1 MKGLQH
7 KVIEI
12 HDTKNKEIEKILVF
26 LKPGDHSVN
35 VANTRKD
42 AQAIL
47 ENLKIKKREKPI
59 LTPLN
64 ICFFFLSVFFLASI
78 IINIL

>member
-26 LKPGDHSVN
+26 LKPGEHSIN

-42 AQAIL
+42 AQEIL
-47 ENLKIKKREKPI
+47 ENLKIKKREKTFF
-59 LTPLN
+59 TPLN
-64 ICFFFLSVFFLASI
+64 ICFLFLAVFFFASI
-78 IINIL
+78 FLNIL

>member
-12 HDTKNKEIEKILVF
+12 NDTKNTEIEKILVF
-26 LKPGDHSVN
+26 LKPGEHSIN

-47 ENLKIKKREKPI
+47 DNIKIKKQEKS
-59 LTPLN
+59 LFTPFN
-64 ICFFFLSVFFLASI
+64 FFVFFLAVFFLASI

>member
-12 HDTKNKEIEKILVF
+12 NDTKNNEIEKILVF
-26 LKPGDHSVN
+26 LKPGEHSIN
-35 VANTRKD
+35 VAHTRKD

-47 ENLKIKKREKPI
+47 DNLKINKKEKSPFSI
-59 LTPLN
+59 MNFIT
-64 ICFFFLSVFFLASI
+64 FFLAVFFLASI
-78 IINIL
+78 FINIF